1 MILPTIRNT
10 SAIPPYLI
18 AFLATIAVSPKLAI
32 SLVYNTSMTV
42 RTRIAPSPTGIA
54 HLGTAYTA
62 MRNLAIARQN
72 KGQFIVRIEDTD
84 RERYVEGAVD
94 VIFDAMKW
102 LGLTYDEGPY
112 TQSERLP
119 IYQKHVLDL
128 IKNGKAY
135 YCFCTKERL
144 DQVKTAAIA
153 KKELPRYDK
162 HCRNL
167 DPAKAAERAKTAP
180 HVIRLKVPETG
191 VTICQDIVRGPIEFQ
206 NSGIDDQV
214 LLKSDGYPTYHLGV
228 VVDDHLMEITHIIRG
243 EEWLSSTPKHVLI
256 YQAFGWELPIFAH
269 LPVIRNKD
277 HSKMSKRK
285 NDVSILSHRDKGYLP
300 EAINNFLALMGWSH
314 PDKKEIF
321 SLDEFL
327 KLFTLERITLTA
339 PVYDLEKLNWL
350 NGMYIREMDD
360 AELTKRLAPFI
371 PSDCPKELVSQI
383 LPLIKE
389 RLVTLKDFESLTDF
403 FYRDITIDQSML
415 TKKSTISEVKTQL
428 SATHA
433 SLDDKNWTSE
443 NIEQKV
449 RSLAETNGWKPGQ
462 YFMMLRVA
470 LTGKTATPP
479 LFETMAALGRE
490 KVLTRLAR

>member
-1 MILPTIRNT
+1 MI
-10 SAIPPYLI
+10 
-18 AFLATIAVSPKLAI
+18 
-32 SLVYNTSMTV
+32 V

-72 KGQFIVRIEDTD
+72 NGQFLVRIEDTD

-94 VIFDAMKW
+94 VIFDALNW
-102 LGLTYDEGPY
+102 LGLTNDEGPNVGGPHAPY

-119 IYQKHVLDL
+119 IYQQHVQDL
-128 IKNGKAY
+128 IENGKAY

-144 DQVKTAAIA
+144 DQIRADQQA

-162 HCRNL
+162 FCRNIDL
-167 DPAKAAERAKTAP
+167 VEAKQRVKDGEKY
-180 HVIRLKVPETG
+180 VIRLKVPLEG
-191 VTICQDIVRGPIEFQ
+191 VTICQDVVRGSVEFQ

-214 LLKSDGYPTYHLGV
+214 LLKSDGYPTYHLAV
-228 VVDDHLMEITHIIRG
+228 VVDDHLMGTTHVIRG

-256 YQAFGWELPIFAH
+256 YQAFGWELPTFAH

-300 EAINNFLALMGWSH
+300 ETINNFLALMGWSH
-314 PDKKEIF
+314 PEKKEIF
-321 SLDEFL
+321 SLDDFL

-339 PVYDLEKLNWL
+339 PVYDIEKLNWL
-350 NGMYIREMDD
+350 NGIYIREMDD

-371 PSDCPKELVSQI
+371 PADCPPELVPQI

-389 RLVTLKDFESLTDF
+389 RLVTLKDFEELTTF
-403 FYRDITIDQSML
+403 FYRDITVDQTLL
-415 TKKSTISEVKTQL
+415 TKKSTLEEVSAQL
-428 SATHA
+428 VATKSSLEA
-433 SLDDKNWTSE
+433 LDDKSWSYE
-443 NIEQKV
+443 NIEQKI
-449 RSLAETNGWKPGQ
+449 RSLAEANGWKPGQ
-462 YFMMLRVA
+462 YFMMLRIAV
-470 LTGKTATPP
+470 TGKTATPP
-479 LFETMAALGRE
+479 LFETMAVLGRE
-490 KVLTRLAR
+490 KCLSRLSLKV

>member
-1 MILPTIRNT
+1 MSI
-10 SAIPPYLI
+10 
-18 AFLATIAVSPKLAI
+18 
-32 SLVYNTSMTV
+32 

-72 KGQFIVRIEDTD
+72 GGQFLIRIEDTD
-84 RERYVEGAVD
+84 RARYIEGAVD
-94 VIFDAMKW
+94 VIFDALNW
-102 LGLTYDEGPY
+102 LGLKNDEGPNVGGPYAPY
-112 TQSERLP
+112 TQSERLS
-119 IYQKHVLDL
+119 IYQDHAHQL
-128 IKNGKAY
+128 IENGKAY

-144 DQVKTAAIA
+144 EQVRSDQLA
-153 KKELPRYDK
+153 KKELPRYDRF
-162 HCRNL
+162 CRHL
-167 DPAKAAERAKTAP
+167 DPAEAEARAQVEP

-191 VTICQDIVRGPIEFQ
+191 VTVCHDVVRGDIEFE

-214 LLKSDGYPTYHLGV
+214 LLKTDGYPTYHLGV
-228 VVDDHLMEITHIIRG
+228 VVDDHLMKITHIIRG

-314 PDKKEIF
+314 PEKKDIF

-339 PVYDLEKLNWL
+339 PVYDIEKLNWL
-350 NGMYIREMDD
+350 NGQYIRSLSD
-360 AELTKRLAPFI
+360 ADLTGRLASFI
-371 PSDCPKELVSQI
+371 PADCPQNLVPKI

-389 RLVTLKDFESLTDF
+389 RLVTLRDFESLTDF
-403 FYRDITIDQSML
+403 FYRDIAVDQSVL
-415 TKKSTISEVKTQL
+415 TKKSTLEEVKAQL
-428 SATHA
+428 EATRTLLEGIEEK
-433 SLDDKNWTSE
+433 SWTHE
-443 NIEQKV
+443 NLEDKV
-449 RSLAETNGWKPGQ
+449 RSLAIEKAWKPSQ
-462 YFMMLRVA
+462 FFMMLRVA
-470 LTGKTATPP
+470 VTGKTATPP
-479 LFETMAALGRE
+479 LFETIEVLGRE
-490 KVLTRLAR
+490 KTLARLTSLI

>member
-1 MILPTIRNT
+1 
-10 SAIPPYLI
+10 
-18 AFLATIAVSPKLAI
+18 
-32 SLVYNTSMTV
+32 MTV

-62 MRNLAIARQN
+62 MRNLAIARQGS
-72 KGQFIVRIEDTD
+72 GQFLVRIEDTD
-84 RERYVEGAVD
+84 RARYVEGAVE
-94 VIFDAMKW
+94 VIFEAMKW

-112 TQSERLP
+112 TQSEHLP
-119 IYQKHVLDL
+119 IYLEHAQQLVK
-128 IKNGKAY
+128 KGKAY

-144 DQVKTAAIA
+144 DAVRAAQQA

-162 HCRNL
+162 FCRNL
-167 DPAKAAERAKTAP
+167 DPALAAERSLTEP
-180 HVIRLKVPETG
+180 HVIRLKVPGGG
-191 VTICQDIVRGPIEFQ
+191 VTTCQDVVRGPIEFQ

-228 VVDDHLMEITHIIRG
+228 VVDDHLMQITHIIRG

-256 YQAFGWELPIFAH
+256 YQAFGWDLPIFAH
-269 LPVIRNKD
+269 LPVIRNQD

-321 SLDEFL
+321 SLEEFL

-339 PVYDLEKLNWL
+339 PVYDIEKLNWL

-360 AELTKRLAPFI
+360 AELIKRLEPFI
-371 PSDCPKELVSQI
+371 PEDCPQELIPQV

-389 RLVTLKDFESLTDF
+389 RLVTLKDFEGLTDF
-403 FYRDITIDQSML
+403 FYRDISVDQAVL
-415 TKKSTISEVKTQL
+415 TKKSTKDEVFAQL
-428 SATHA
+428 AATKS
-433 SLDDKNWTSE
+433 SLEALDEKSWTHE

-449 RSLAETNGWKPGQ
+449 RSLAESNGWKPGQ
-462 YFMMLRVA
+462 YFMMLRIA
-470 LTGKTATPP
+470 ATGKTATPP
-479 LFETMAALGRE
+479 LFETMAVLGRE
-490 KVLTRLAR
+490 KVLARLQNVLNSL

>member
-1 MILPTIRNT
+1 
-10 SAIPPYLI
+10 
-18 AFLATIAVSPKLAI
+18 
-32 SLVYNTSMTV
+32 MTV

-62 MRNLAIARQN
+62 MRNLAIAKQGG
-72 KGQFIVRIEDTD
+72 GQFIVRIEDTD

-102 LGLTYDEGPY
+102 LGLPYDEAPNIGGPYAPY

-119 IYQKHVLDL
+119 IYQEHIKTL
-128 IKNGKAY
+128 IENGKAY

-144 DQVKTAAIA
+144 DQVRADQQA

-162 HCRNL
+162 FCRNIDL
-167 DPAKAAERAKTAP
+167 SVAKKRVEAGEKY
-180 HVIRLKVPETG
+180 VIRLKVPETG
-191 VTICQDIVRGPIEFQ
+191 VTICQDVVRGPIEFQ

-228 VVDDHLMEITHIIRG
+228 VVDDHLMDITHVIRG

-256 YQAFGWELPIFAH
+256 YQAFGWELPVFAH

-300 EAINNFLALMGWSH
+300 EAINNFLGLMGWSH
-314 PDKKEIF
+314 PEKKDIF
-321 SLDEFL
+321 SLAEFL

-339 PVYDLEKLNWL
+339 PVYDIEKLNWI
-350 NGMYIREMDD
+350 NGIYIREMADD
-360 AELTKRLAPFI
+360 ELIKRLSPFI
-371 PSDCPKELVSQI
+371 PADCSKDLAVQI
-383 LPLIKE
+383 LPLVKE

-403 FYRDITIDQSML
+403 FYRDITVDQTIL
-415 TKKSTISEVKTQL
+415 TKKSTDGEVAVQL
-428 SATHA
+428 AATKVSLE
-433 SLDDKNWTSE
+433 SLDDKNWTHK
-443 NIEQKV
+443 NIEQKI
-449 RSLAETNGWKPGQ
+449 RSLSDEKEWKPGQ

-470 LTGKTATPP
+470 VTGKTATPP
-479 LFETMAALGRE
+479 LFETMSVLGRE
-490 KVLTRLAR
+490 KVLSRLKV

>member
-1 MILPTIRNT
+1 
-10 SAIPPYLI
+10 
-18 AFLATIAVSPKLAI
+18 
-32 SLVYNTSMTV
+32 MTV

-72 KGQFIVRIEDTD
+72 NGQFLVRIEDTD

-94 VIFDAMKW
+94 IIFDAMRW
-102 LGLTYDEGPY
+102 LGLTHDEGPDIGGPHAPY

-128 IKNGKAY
+128 IENGKAY

-144 DQVKTAAIA
+144 DQVRADQQA

-162 HCRNL
+162 FCRSL
-167 DPAKAAERAKTAP
+167 DSHESARRVASGEKY
-180 HVIRLKVPETG
+180 VIRLKVPLDG
-191 VTICQDIVRGPIEFQ
+191 VTICQDVVRGPIEFQ

-256 YQAFGWELPIFAH
+256 YQTFGWELPTFAH

-277 HSKMSKRK
+277 HSKMSKRN

-314 PDKKEIF
+314 PEKKEIF

-327 KLFTLERITLTA
+327 QLFTLERITLTA
-339 PVYDLEKLNWL
+339 PIYDIEKLNWL

-360 AELTKRLAPFI
+360 AELTKRLNPFI
-371 PSDCPKELVSQI
+371 PQDCPQELVPQI

-389 RLVTLKDFESLTDF
+389 RLVTLKDFEELTTF
-403 FYRDITIDQSML
+403 FYRDIDVDQTVL
-415 TKKSTISEVKTQL
+415 TKKSTLEEVKLQL
-428 SATHA
+428 SATHHEL
-433 SLDDKNWTSE
+433 STIDQSSWSHEK
-443 NIEQKV
+443 IEEKI
-449 RSLAETNGWKPGQ
+449 RSLSEVNGWKPGQ
-462 YFMMLRVA
+462 YFMMLRIAV
-470 LTGKTATPP
+470 TGKTATPP
-479 LFETMAALGRE
+479 LFETMQVLGRE
-490 KVLTRLAR
+490 KCLLRLEETP

>member
-1 MILPTIRNT
+1 
-10 SAIPPYLI
+10 
-18 AFLATIAVSPKLAI
+18 
-32 SLVYNTSMTV
+32 MTV

-72 KGQFIVRIEDTD
+72 NGQFLVRIEDTD

-94 VIFDAMKW
+94 IIFDAMKW
-102 LGLTYDEGPY
+102 LGLENDEGPNVGGHHAPY

-128 IKNGKAY
+128 IENGKAY
-135 YCFCTKERL
+135 YCFCTKDRL
-144 DQVKTAAIA
+144 DQVRAEALA

-162 HCRNL
+162 FCRNIDL
-167 DPAKAAERAKTAP
+167 SEAKKRVADGEKY
-180 HVIRLKVPETG
+180 VIRLKVPLDG
-191 VTICQDIVRGPIEFQ
+191 VTICQDVVRGPIEFQ

-228 VVDDHLMEITHIIRG
+228 VVDDHLMEITHVIRG

-256 YQAFGWELPIFAH
+256 YQAFGWELPTFAH
-269 LPVIRNKD
+269 LPVIRNQD

-339 PVYDLEKLNWL
+339 PVYDIEKLNWL
-350 NGMYIREMDD
+350 NGMYIREMSDV
-360 AELTKRLAPFI
+360 ELTKRLTPFI
-371 PSDCPKELVSQI
+371 PADCPQDLVPQI

-389 RLVTLKDFESLTDF
+389 RLVTLKDFEELTAF
-403 FYRDITIDQSML
+403 FYRDITVDQNAL
-415 TKKSTISEVKTQL
+415 TKKSTVEEVKAQL
-428 SATHA
+428 AATKSSLEA
-433 SLDDKNWTSE
+433 LDDKSWSHE
-443 NIEQKV
+443 KIEQKV
-449 RSLAETNGWKPGQ
+449 RSLAEANGWKPGQ

-470 LTGKTATPP
+470 VTGKTATPP
-479 LFETMAALGRE
+479 LFETMQVLGRDA
-490 KVLTRLAR
+490 VLKRLSLELS

>member
-1 MILPTIRNT
+1 
-10 SAIPPYLI
+10 
-18 AFLATIAVSPKLAI
+18 
-32 SLVYNTSMTV
+32 MTV

-54 HLGTAYTA
+54 HLGTAYMA
-62 MRNLAIARQN
+62 MRNLAIAKQGN
-72 KGQFIVRIEDTD
+72 GKFIIRIEDTD

-102 LGLTYDEGPY
+102 LGYPNDEGPNVGGPHAPY

-119 IYQKHVLDL
+119 IYQEYVQKLLDS
-128 IKNGKAY
+128 GKAY

-144 DQVKTAAIA
+144 EQVRTEAQA
-153 KKELPRYDK
+153 KKQLPRYDR
-162 HCRNL
+162 HCRHLSQDEVKAQL
-167 DPAKAAERAKTAP
+167 DSGIPK
-180 HVIRLKVPETG
+180 VIRLAVPETG
-191 VTICQDIVRGPIEFQ
+191 VTVCQDVVRGAVEFE

-228 VVDDHLMEITHIIRG
+228 VVDDHLMEVTHIIRG
-243 EEWLSSTPKHVLI
+243 EEWLSSSPKHVLI

-269 LPVIRNKD
+269 LPLIRNKD

-300 EAINNFLALMGWSH
+300 EAINNLLALMGWSH
-314 PDKKEIF
+314 PDKKEMF

-339 PVYDLEKLNWL
+339 PVYDIEKLNWL

-360 AELTKRLAPFI
+360 AELTKRLTPFI
-371 PSDCPKELVSQI
+371 PADCPKEMVAQI

-389 RLVTLKDFESLTDF
+389 RLVTLKDFEELTTF
-403 FYRDITIDQSML
+403 FYRDIDVDQTLL
-415 TKKSTISEVKTQL
+415 TKKSSSEEVSAQLHATKTGL
-428 SATHA
+428 E
-433 SLDDKNWTSE
+433 SLDDKSWTHE

-449 RSLAETNGWKPGQ
+449 RSLAEDNGWKPGQ
-462 YFMMLRVA
+462 YFMMLRLAV
-470 LTGKTATPP
+470 TGKTATPP
-479 LFETMAALGRE
+479 LFETMQVLGRDV
-490 KVLTRLAR
+490 VLMRLGLK

>member
-1 MILPTIRNT
+1 ML
-10 SAIPPYLI
+10 
-18 AFLATIAVSPKLAI
+18 
-32 SLVYNTSMTV
+32 V

-72 KGQFIVRIEDTD
+72 GGQFIVRIEDTD

-94 VIFDAMKW
+94 VIFDALKW
-102 LGLTYDEGPY
+102 LSLTNDEGPNVGGPHTPY

-119 IYQKHVLDL
+119 LYQQHVKTL
-128 IKNGKAY
+128 IDSGQAY

-144 DQVKTAAIA
+144 DQVRADQQA

-162 HCRNL
+162 FCRNIPL
-167 DPAKAAERAKTAP
+167 SEAKQRVESGDKY
-180 HVIRLKVPETG
+180 VIRLKVPEAG
-191 VTICQDIVRGPIEFQ
+191 VTVCQDVVRGPIEFQ

-228 VVDDHLMEITHIIRG
+228 VVDDHLMGITHVIRG

-256 YQAFGWELPIFAH
+256 YQAFGWDLPVFAH

-327 KLFTLERITLTA
+327 RLFTLERITLTA
-339 PVYDLEKLNWL
+339 PVYDLEKLNWI
-350 NGMYIREMDD
+350 NGQYIRALSDS
-360 AELTKRLAPFI
+360 ELADRLTGFI
-371 PSDCPKELVSQI
+371 PADCSKDLALQI

-389 RLVTLKDFESLTDF
+389 RLVTLNDFESLTDF
-403 FYRDITIDQSML
+403 FYRDIAVDQVML
-415 TKKSTISEVKTQL
+415 SKKSSPDEVTAQL
-428 SATHA
+428 KATLA
-433 SLDDKNWTSE
+433 ELAELDNKDWTHE
-443 NIEQKV
+443 NIEHKV
-449 RSLAETNGWKPGQ
+449 RSIAELNSWKPGQ

-470 LTGKTATPP
+470 VTGRTATPP
-479 LFETMAALGRE
+479 LFETMEVIGRE
-490 KVLTRLAR
+490 KVLARLTP

>member
-1 MILPTIRNT
+1 ML
-10 SAIPPYLI
+10 
-18 AFLATIAVSPKLAI
+18 
-32 SLVYNTSMTV
+32 V

-62 MRNLAIARQN
+62 MRNLAIAHQAS
-72 KGQFIVRIEDTD
+72 GQFIVRIEDTD

-102 LGLTYDEGPY
+102 LGLTNDEGPNVGGPHAPY

-119 IYQKHVLDL
+119 IYREHIKTL
-128 IKNGKAY
+128 IENGKAY

-144 DQVKTAAIA
+144 DQLRADQQTR
-153 KKELPRYDK
+153 KELPRYDK
-162 HCRNL
+162 FCRNIPL
-167 DPAKAAERAKTAP
+167 ADAKKRVEAGES
-180 HVIRLKVPETG
+180 HVIRLKVPEIG
-191 VTICQDIVRGPIEFQ
+191 VTICQDVVRGPIEFQ

-228 VVDDHLMEITHIIRG
+228 VVDDHLMGITHIIRG

-256 YQAFGWELPIFAH
+256 YSSFSWELPIFAH

-314 PDKKEIF
+314 PEKKEIF

-339 PVYDLEKLNWL
+339 PIYDIEKLNWL
-350 NGMYIREMDD
+350 NGMYIREMADT
-360 AELTKRLAPFI
+360 ELAKRLAPFI
-371 PSDCPKELVSQI
+371 PADCSTDLSSQI
-383 LPLIKE
+383 LPLVKE
-389 RLVTLKDFESLTDF
+389 RLVTLRDFESLTDF
-403 FYRDITIDQSML
+403 FYRDIAVDQTIL
-415 TKKSTISEVKTQL
+415 TKKSTTEEVKSQL
-428 SATHA
+428 AASAQSLE
-433 SLDDKNWTSE
+433 SLDGKNWTHE
-443 NIEQKV
+443 NIEQKI
-449 RSLAETNGWKPGQ
+449 RSLSEANGWKPGQ

-470 LTGKTATPP
+470 VTGKTATPP
-479 LFETMAALGRE
+479 LFETMEVLGRE
-490 KVLTRLAR
+490 KCLARLSPKV

>member
-1 MILPTIRNT
+1 M
-10 SAIPPYLI
+10 
-18 AFLATIAVSPKLAI
+18 F
-32 SLVYNTSMTV
+32 V

-72 KGQFIVRIEDTD
+72 NGQFLIRIEDTD
-84 RERYVEGAVD
+84 RARYVEGAVD

-102 LGLTYDEGPY
+102 LGLVNDEGPNVGGPYAPY
-112 TQSERLP
+112 TQSDRLS
-119 IYQKHVLDL
+119 IYQDHARKLV
-128 IKNGKAY
+128 KNGKAY

-144 DQVKTAAIA
+144 EQVRADQLA
-153 KKELPRYDK
+153 KKELPRYDRF
-162 HCRNL
+162 CRNL
-167 DPAKAAERAKTAP
+167 DPAEAEKRAKTEP
-180 HVIRLKVPETG
+180 YVIRLKVPESGIT
-191 VTICQDIVRGPIEFQ
+191 VCHDVVRGDIQFE

-214 LLKSDGYPTYHLGV
+214 LLKTDGYPTYHLGV
-228 VVDDHLMEITHIIRG
+228 VVDDHLMAITHIIRG

-321 SLDEFL
+321 DLDEFL
-327 KLFTLERITLTA
+327 RLFTLERITLTA
-339 PVYDLEKLNWL
+339 PVYDIEKLNWL
-350 NGMYIREMDD
+350 NGQYIRAMSD
-360 AELTKRLAPFI
+360 AELTKRLAPFV
-371 PSDCPKELVSQI
+371 PADCPPAMVAPI

-403 FYRDITIDQSML
+403 FYRDITVDQNVL
-415 TKKSTISEVKTQL
+415 TKKSSSEEVKAQL
-428 SATHA
+428 MATRILLE
-433 SLDDKNWTSE
+433 SIDEKSWTHE
-443 NIEQKV
+443 NLEDKV
-449 RSLAETNGWKPGQ
+449 RTLAVKEGWKPSQ
-462 YFMMLRVA
+462 FFMMLRVA
-470 LTGKTATPP
+470 VTGKTATPP
-479 LFETMAALGRE
+479 LFETIEVLGRE
-490 KVLTRLAR
+490 KTLARLTSLIE

>member
-1 MILPTIRNT
+1 M
-10 SAIPPYLI
+10 S
-18 AFLATIAVSPKLAI
+18 
-32 SLVYNTSMTV
+32 V

-72 KGQFIVRIEDTD
+72 GGQFLIRIEDTD
-84 RERYVEGAVD
+84 RARYIEGAVD
-94 VIFDAMKW
+94 VIFDALNW
-102 LGLTYDEGPY
+102 LGLKNDEGPNVGGPYAPY
-112 TQSERLP
+112 TQSERLS
-119 IYQKHVLDL
+119 IYQDHAHQL
-128 IKNGKAY
+128 IENGKAY

-144 DQVKTAAIA
+144 EQVRSDQLA
-153 KKELPRYDK
+153 KKELPRYDRF
-162 HCRNL
+162 CRHL
-167 DPAKAAERAKTAP
+167 DPAEAEARAQVEP

-191 VTICQDIVRGPIEFQ
+191 VTVCHDVVRGDIEFE

-214 LLKSDGYPTYHLGV
+214 LLKTDGYPTYHLGV
-228 VVDDHLMEITHIIRG
+228 VVDDHLMKITHIIRG

-314 PDKKEIF
+314 PEKKDIF

-339 PVYDLEKLNWL
+339 PVYDIEKLNWL
-350 NGMYIREMDD
+350 NGQYIRSLSD
-360 AELTKRLAPFI
+360 ADLTGRLASFI
-371 PSDCPKELVSQI
+371 PADCPQNLVPKI

-389 RLVTLKDFESLTDF
+389 RLVTLRDFESLTDF
-403 FYRDITIDQSML
+403 FYRDIAVDQSVL
-415 TKKSTISEVKTQL
+415 TKKSTLEEVKAQL
-428 SATHA
+428 EATRTLLEGIEEK
-433 SLDDKNWTSE
+433 SWTHE
-443 NIEQKV
+443 NLEDKV
-449 RSLAETNGWKPGQ
+449 RSLAIEKAWKPSQ
-462 YFMMLRVA
+462 FFMMLRVA
-470 LTGKTATPP
+470 VTGKTATPP
-479 LFETMAALGRE
+479 LFETIEVLGRE
-490 KVLTRLAR
+490 KTLARLTSLI